1 LTWNE
6 PTTFPGREPYP
17 YNPGV
22 PDRQLWAIGMVVAQ
36 WAFLETIMHN
46 HVQNLI
52 GSDAVLLAEYHK
64 QQSFRQQRQFWAEQ
78 IGSKL
83 AGRNE
88 MQPLLDLVAEAG
100 RLKSQRDRVMHSPWG
115 GGMQE
120 GTWSSGEHP
129 TTDARLIQNLHP
141 SGAPQW
147 NLTYSRLRQLAK
159 EIANLNVALV
169 LATAM

>member
-1 LTWNE
+1 MTWNE

-17 YNPGV
+17 YKPGV
-22 PDRQLWAIGMVVAQ
+22 PDRQLWAIAMVVAQ

-100 RLKSQRDRVMHSPWG
+100 RLKSQRDRVMHPRRGFS
-115 GGMQE
+115 
-120 GTWSSGEHP
+120 
-129 TTDARLIQNLHP
+129 IFV
-141 SGAPQW
+141 
-147 NLTYSRLRQLAK
+147 RQP
-159 EIANLNVALV
+159 IHH
-169 LATAM
+169 

>member
-1 LTWNE
+1 MTWNE

-52 GSDAVLLAEYHK
+52 GSDEVLLAEYHK

-88 MQPLLDLVAEAG
+88 MQPLLDLVAEVG

-120 GTWSSGEHP
+120 GTWSSGDHP
-129 TTDARLIQNLHP
+129 TTDARLLQNLHP

-169 LATAM
+169 LATDT